1 MSSSASVVSG
11 EPKKGLAIASLVV
24 GILSVLT
31 LGCLGVGA
39 LTGLVLGFVA
49 LRRASGS
56 PQQYGGKGLA
66 IGGIVTSGLGLLLL
80 IPFFGIV
87 AAIAI
92 PSLLRARVS
101 ANESAAMGDVRT
113 VLSAE
118 AAYQSQNGGYYDSLE
133 CLSGPSACIPGH
145 TGPALLVGPPLAGDA
160 RGYRRSFHPGPPA
173 EPGEDEVGRVSPSS
187 LQGFAF
193 TAVPLQPGTTGT
205 RSFCGDATGVVCS
218 VDGATVEVVDGAC
231 GPACIPQH

>member
-24 GILSVLT
+24 GILSILT

-39 LTGLVLGFVA
+39 LTGLVLGIVA
-49 LRRASGS
+49 LRRATGS
-56 PQQYGGKGLA
+56 PQQYSGKGLA
-66 IGGIVTSGLGLLLL
+66 IGGIVTSGLSLLLL

-92 PSLLRARVS
+92 PSFLRARIS
-101 ANESAAMGDVRT
+101 ANEASAMGDVRT
-113 VLSAE
+113 VISAE
-118 AAYQSQNGGYYDSLE
+118 AAYQSQNGAYYGSLE
-133 CLSGPSACIPGH
+133 CLSAPAGCIPGY
-145 TGPALLVGPPLAGDA
+145 TGPAFLLGPPLAGDKA
-160 RGYRRSFHPGPPA
+160 GYRRTFHPGPA
-173 EPGEDEVGRVSPSS
+173 VQPGEDEVGRVSPSS

-218 VDGATVEVVDGAC
+218 VNGATVEVVDGAC
-231 GPACIPQH
+231 GSSCIPQQ